1 MQIHW
6 VHAGE
11 LGEQERAEAEARLLD
26 LAEGHNDLID
36 VRITARS
43 SGHHRH
49 GDREIRIT
57 CEARGREIVAART
70 RPDLGLAL
78 VEALDS
84 FEGEVRRMR
93 TRRRDQR
100 SERPTAPPHLG
111 VVDRIDRSEGYGF
124 VITDAGLQVYFHR
137 NAVRGGLDF
146 ERLAEG
152 DRVGLNFEAGE
163 AGPQATSV
171 VEPPP
176 DASGP

>member
-6 VHAGE
+6 VHAAE
-11 LGEQERAEAEARLLD
+11 LGEQEKADAEARLLA

-36 VRITARS
+36 VRITARA

-93 TRRRDQR
+93 GRRRDQR
-100 SERPTAPPHLG
+100 SERAAEPPHLG
-111 VVDRIDRSEGYGF
+111 VVDRIDRAEGFGF
-124 VITDAGLQVYFHR
+124 VITDGGLQVYFHR

-152 DRVGLNFEAGE
+152 DRVGLNFEAGNE
-163 AGPQATSV
+163 GPQATAV
-171 VEPPP
+171 VAPPP
-176 DASGP
+176 DATGP